1 VSAAFGQGVNSALE
15 DCTVLADALAG
26 APGDVDAALAAYERR
41 RLPLRSTITLTLT
54 PCSGRAVCVR
64 APDALEHLGA
74 CFQGTRVA

>member
-41 RLPLRSTITLTLT
+41 RRPD
-54 PCSGRAVCVR
+54 VR
-64 APDALEHLGA
+64 ALGTMDRQA
-74 CFQGTRVA
+74 RRRRA